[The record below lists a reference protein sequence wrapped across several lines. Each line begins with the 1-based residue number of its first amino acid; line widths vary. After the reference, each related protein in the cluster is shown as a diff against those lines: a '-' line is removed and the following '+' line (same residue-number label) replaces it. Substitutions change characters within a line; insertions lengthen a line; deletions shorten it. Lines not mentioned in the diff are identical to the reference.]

1 LLPGTL
7 LANVRAFM
15 SSHVLASEPTLP
27 QESPDALR
35 VRLEE
40 LEKHSGCKALGVSLY
55 DSETRAAFG
64 YRADRWFHAASTI
77 KVAILL
83 GVFGEIHRG
92 GLVPQSRLHVR
103 NRFVSAYDGSPFR
116 VNADRD
122 ANAEVQDAIGKTAR
136 ISELALH
143 MIATSS
149 NLATNLLLDYIGLE
163 SVQRTLAELGIAGV
177 DVRRGVEDERAFQ
190 AGINNQVTANGL
202 VQLLRAIAEE
212 RAFSPELSSRMLD
225 ILHAQ
230 EFKSGIPAGLPV
242 PARVAHKTGEI
253 STIAHDA
260 GIVYLPKRK
269 PYVVAVL
276 TEWAPDATGRSATIA
291 AASYDVYQ
299 HLLGGLDEDE

>member
-1 LLPGTL
+1 
-7 LANVRAFM
+7 M
-15 SSHVLASEPTLP
+15 SSHVLAPEPALP
-27 QESPDALR
+27 QESPDPLR
-35 VRLEE
+35 ARLAE
-40 LEKHSGCKALGVSLY
+40 LEKRSGCKALGLALY
-55 DSETRAAFG
+55 DGETRASFG

-77 KVAILL
+77 KLAILL
-83 GVFGEIHRG
+83 AVFGEIHRG

-103 NRFVSAYDGSPFR
+103 NRFISAYDGSPFR

-122 ANAEVQDAIGKTAR
+122 ANAEVQDAIGKTMR

-163 SVQRTLAELGIAGV
+163 SVQRTLADLGIAGI

-190 AGINNQVTANGL
+190 AGINNQVTADGL
-202 VQLLRAIAEE
+202 VQLLRVIAEE
-212 RAFSPELSSRMLD
+212 RAFSPKLSRAMLD

-242 PARVAHKTGEI
+242 HARVAHKTGEI
-253 STIAHDA
+253 STVAHDA
-260 GIVYLPKRK
+260 GIVYLAKRK
-269 PYVVAVL
+269 PYVVAIL
-276 TEWAPDATGRSATIA
+276 TEWSPDTTGRSATIS

-299 HLLGGLDEDE
+299 HLLEGLDEEEDE